1 MSDAT
6 PSNTDDAPARKKGR
20 SDFGSP
26 LLFLCPI
33 LAGEA
38 QCAGEGFLWTAGFGA
53 AFTSKAPLS
62 MVIKNGFGV

>member
-1 MSDAT
+1 VIFD
-6 PSNTDDAPARKKGR
+6 PARHTNKKGDPK
-20 SDFGSP
+20 SDRPCF
-26 LLFLCPI
+26 CPI